1 MRQTRITKTT
11 PRRRKGETDKR
22 EREERRLALVPS
34 LSFPCSFSFFSG
46 CLSSVASKK
55 TRRSLERENNVRG
68 RETKPKLANQ
78 KSSSRKEKHKES
90 GPLTVA
96 KRQGSTASAFSP
108 VLLLLLR
115 VHTIKEDKTGRE
127 RGKERERMTKRVS
140 LSLLLLQRRKSK
152 RRLRSLSRRKG
163 DTKMKKLLPPPLL
176 SHPKS

>member
-1 MRQTRITKTT
+1 MTK
-11 PRRRKGETDKR
+11 REGETDKR
-22 EREERRLALVPS
+22 EREERRLALA
-34 LSFPCSFSFFSG
+34 FFSLLFLLLFWLFKLG
-46 CLSSVASKK
+46 CDKK
-55 TRRSLERENNVRG
+55 NATFARE

-108 VLLLLLR
+108 VLMLLLR

-163 DTKMKKLLPPPLL
+163 DTKMKELLPPPLL

>member
-1 MRQTRITKTT
+1 MTNRE
-11 PRRRKGETDKR
+11 GETDKR

-140 LSLLLLQRRKSK
+140 LSLLLQRRKSK
-152 RRLRSLSRRKG
+152 RRLRPLSRRKR
-163 DTKMKKLLPPPLL
+163 DTKRKKLLPPPLL
-176 SHPKS
+176 PHPKS